1 MANGQKLVII
11 VDDDQA
17 VRDALGFALRL
28 EGLCVRVHGEA
39 AALLADPAL
48 SRAGC
53 VVLDHRMPQLDGFAL
68 LSTVHER
75 NPDLP
80 AILLSSHVTP
90 RVRARANA
98 AGARMI
104 LEKPLLENVLMDNIR
119 SILGSTSC
127 GSSTCTSGPEGSAG
141 G

>member
-1 MANGQKLVII
+1 MAKGRNLVII

-17 VRDALGFALRL
+17 VRDSLRFSLQL
-28 EGLCVRVHGEA
+28 EGLCVHVHGGA

-53 VVLDHRMPQLDGFAL
+53 VILDHRMPQLDGFAL
-68 LSTVHER
+68 LSTVQER
-75 NPDLP
+75 NPGMP
-80 AILLSSHVTP
+80 AILLTSHATP

-98 AGARMI
+98 AGIRSV

-119 SILGSTSC
+119 SILS
-127 GSSTCTSGPEGSAG
+127 
-141 G
+141 